1 MYVIDRL
8 VRHLSKAYSLCQVL
22 NAEDATLVAIEL
34 GYDTA
39 VVDEEKLFDI
49 HPRYMSLP
57 FL

>member
-1 MYVIDRL
+1 M
-8 VRHLSKAYSLCQVL
+8 CPVL

-49 HPRYMSLP
+49 HPR
-57 FL
+57 